1 MIKIAIYGLSGAGKS
16 TTTKL
21 IQDYFKEKGMNAA
34 VVKLAYPLY
43 EIQKKFYDTAGKA
56 IDFYDQDQVLLEVI
70 ATHLRRI
77 SETSLADNFMRR
89 LKECTSEVILNDDI
103 RDYKIDYP
111 ALKKE
116 GFIFI
121 RITCNEEIRVKRL
134 LSRNDLSVN
143 LKSATTND
151 LDKFEADWF
160 IDTSTSDIDI
170 LRIRVY
176 EILEQIRIKE

>member
-1 MIKIAIYGLSGAGKS
+1 M
-16 TTTKL
+16 
-21 IQDYFKEKGMNAA
+21 
-34 VVKLAYPLY
+34 
-43 EIQKKFYDTAGKA
+43 
-56 IDFYDQDQVLLEVI
+56 LEAI

-77 SETSLADNFMRR
+77 SDTSLIDNFIER
-89 LKECTSEVILNDDI
+89 LKKCTTEVVLNDDI

-116 GFIFI
+116 EFIFI
-121 RITCNEEIRVKRL
+121 RITCDEAVRVRRL

-151 LDKFEADWF
+151 LDKFEADWL

-170 LRIRVY
+170 LRTKIY
-176 EILEQIRIKE
+176 EILEQIKIKE

>member
-1 MIKIAIYGLSGAGKS
+1 MIKIVIYGLSGAGKS
-16 TTTKL
+16 TSAKL
-21 IQDYFKEKGMNAA
+21 IQDYFIEKNMNTT
-34 VVKLAYPLY
+34 VLKLAYPLY
-43 EIQKKFYDTAGKA
+43 EIQKKFYDIAGKD
-56 IDFYDQDQVLLEVI
+56 IDFFDQDQILLEAI

-77 SETSLADNFMRR
+77 SDTSLIDNFIER
-89 LKECTSEVILNDDI
+89 LKKCTTEVVLNDDI

-116 GFIFI
+116 EFIFI
-121 RITCNEEIRVKRL
+121 RITCDEAVRVRRL

-151 LDKFEADWF
+151 LDKFEADWL

-170 LRIRVY
+170 LRTKIY
-176 EILEQIRIKE
+176 EILEQIKIKE